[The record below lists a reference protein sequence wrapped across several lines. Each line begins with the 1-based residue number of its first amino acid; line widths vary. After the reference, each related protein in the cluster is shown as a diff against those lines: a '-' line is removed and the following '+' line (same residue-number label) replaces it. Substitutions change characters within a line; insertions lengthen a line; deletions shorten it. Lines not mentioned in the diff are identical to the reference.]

1 MRLKKK
7 VKVILVLAIILI
19 ITGLGF
25 LAYESV
31 KPKAVKTAT
40 VENEIEEYGYTLKS
54 TRNDRY
60 KKAFQ
65 ELKDILSKKDV
76 DEKAYVEQISK
87 MFIMDFYTLNDK
99 LANTDV
105 GGIDFVHTNAKTNFL
120 EKAEDTVYKYVEN
133 DIYGNRDQQ
142 LPEVT
147 EVTVEKV
154 ENIEYTIGTDF
165 TDDSAYQVEV
175 SLKYKE
181 DMDYPT
187 KATLIFVHEDNKLS
201 LVEVVG
207 ILMIFL
213 KVIMIFVKKWKC

>member
-1 MRLKKK
+1 MKLKKK
-7 VKVILVLAIILI
+7 VKVILIIAIILI
-19 ITGLGF
+19 VAGLGF
-25 LAYESV
+25 LAYESLQ
-31 KPKAVKTAT
+31 PKNVRTAT

-60 KKAFQ
+60 KEMFQ
-65 ELKDILSKKDV
+65 ELKDILSEDPV
-76 DEKAYVEQISK
+76 DEEAYLEQVSK

-99 LANTDV
+99 LASTDV

-120 EKAEDTVYKYVEN
+120 EKAEDTVYKYVES
-133 DIYGNRDQQ
+133 DIYGTRDQE

-147 EVTVEKV
+147 DVTVEKV
-154 ENIEYTIGTDF
+154 ENIEYTIGTDV
-165 TDDSAYQVEV
+165 TDDNAYQVEV

-201 LVEVVG
+201 LVEVE
-207 ILMIFL
+207 
-213 KVIMIFVKKWKC
+213 

>member
-19 ITGLGF
+19 IAGLAF
-25 LAYESV
+25 LAYESF
-31 KPKAVKTAT
+31 KPKATKTAT
-40 VENEIEEYGYTLKS
+40 VENEIKDYGYTLKS

-60 KKAFQ
+60 KKMFQ
-65 ELKDILSKKDV
+65 ELQDILSKKKV
-76 DEKAYVEQISK
+76 DEEAYVEQISK

-120 EKAEDTVYKYVEN
+120 EKSEDTVYKYVEN
-133 DIYGNRDQQ
+133 DIYGNRNQK

-147 EVTVEKV
+147 KVTIDTI

-165 TDDSAYQVEV
+165 TDDFAYQVEV
-175 SLKYKE
+175 SIEYKE

-201 LVEVVG
+201 LVEVA
-207 ILMIFL
+207 
-213 KVIMIFVKKWKC
+213 

>member
-1 MRLKKK
+1 MKLKKK
-7 VKVILVLAIILI
+7 VKVMLILAIILI
-19 ITGLGF
+19 STGLGF
-25 LAYESV
+25 IAYESI

-105 GGIDFVHTNAKTNFL
+105 GGIDFVHTDAKTNFL
-120 EKAEDTVYKYVEN
+120 EKSEDTVYKYVEN
-133 DIYGNRDQQ
+133 DIYGNRDQK

-147 EVTVEKV
+147 KVTIDTI

-165 TDDSAYQVEV
+165 TDDFAYQVEV
-175 SLKYKE
+175 SIEYKE

-201 LVEVVG
+201 LEEVA
-207 ILMIFL
+207 
-213 KVIMIFVKKWKC
+213 

>member
-19 ITGLGF
+19 IAGLAF
-25 LAYESV
+25 LAYESF
-31 KPKAVKTAT
+31 KPKATKTAT
-40 VENEIEEYGYTLKS
+40 VENEIKDYGYTLKS

-60 KKAFQ
+60 KKMFQ
-65 ELKDILSKKDV
+65 ELQDILSKKKV
-76 DEKAYVEQISK
+76 DEEAYVEQISK

-105 GGIDFVHTNAKTNFL
+105 GGIDFVHTDAKTNFL

-165 TDDSAYQVEV
+165 TDDFAYQVEV

-201 LVEVVG
+201 LVE
-207 ILMIFL
+207 ME
-213 KVIMIFVKKWKC
+213 

>member
-1 MRLKKK
+1 MKLKKK
-7 VKVILVLAIILI
+7 VKVILIIAIILI
-19 ITGLGF
+19 SAGLGF
-25 LAYESV
+25 IAYESI

-40 VENEIEEYGYTLKS
+40 VENEIKEYSYTLKS

-60 KKAFQ
+60 KEMFQ
-65 ELKDILSKKDV
+65 ELKDILEADEV
-76 DEKAYVEQISK
+76 DEKAYLEQISK

-105 GGIDFVHTNAKTNFL
+105 GGIDFIHTNAKTNFL
-120 EKAEDTVYKYVEN
+120 EKSEDTVYKYVES
-133 DIYGNRDQQ
+133 DIYGNREQQ

-147 EVTVEKV
+147 EVTVDNI

-175 SLKYKE
+175 SIKYKE

-187 KATLIFVHEDNKLS
+187 KATLTFVHEDNKLS
-201 LVEVVG
+201 LVEVE
-207 ILMIFL
+207 
-213 KVIMIFVKKWKC
+213 

>member
-7 VKVILVLAIILI
+7 VKVILIIAIILI
-19 ITGLGF
+19 STGLGF

-165 TDDSAYQVEV
+165 TDDFAYQVEV

-201 LVEVVG
+201 LVE
-207 ILMIFL
+207 ME
-213 KVIMIFVKKWKC
+213 

>member
-1 MRLKKK
+1 MKLKKK
-7 VKVILVLAIILI
+7 VKVILIIAIILI
-19 ITGLGF
+19 STGLGF

-60 KKAFQ
+60 KEAFQ

-76 DEKAYVEQISK
+76 DEEAYVEQISK

-165 TDDSAYQVEV
+165 TDDNAYQVEV

-201 LVEVVG
+201 LVE
-207 ILMIFL
+207 IA
-213 KVIMIFVKKWKC
+213 

>member
-1 MRLKKK
+1 MKLKKK
-7 VKVILVLAIILI
+7 VKVMLILAIILI
-19 ITGLGF
+19 STGLGF
-25 LAYESV
+25 IAYESI

-60 KKAFQ
+60 KEAFQ

-105 GGIDFVHTNAKTNFL
+105 GGIDFVHTDAKTNFL
-120 EKAEDTVYKYVEN
+120 EKSEDTVYKYVEN
-133 DIYGNRDQQ
+133 DIYGNRNQK

-147 EVTVEKV
+147 KVTIDTI

-165 TDDSAYQVEV
+165 TDDFAYQVEV
-175 SLKYKE
+175 SIEYKE

-201 LVEVVG
+201 LVEVA
-207 ILMIFL
+207 
-213 KVIMIFVKKWKC
+213 

>member
-1 MRLKKK
+1 MKLKKK
-7 VKVILVLAIILI
+7 VKVILVIAILLI
-19 ITGLGF
+19 VAGLGF
-25 LAYESV
+25 IAYESV
-31 KPKAVKTAT
+31 KPKAVRKAT
-40 VENEIEEYGYTLKS
+40 VENEIKEYGYTLKS

-60 KKAFQ
+60 KEMFQ
-65 ELKDILSKKDV
+65 ELQDILSKENV
-76 DEKAYVEQISK
+76 DEKAYLEQISK
-87 MFIMDFYTLNDK
+87 MFIMDFYTLDDK

-120 EKAEDTVYKYVEN
+120 EKSEDTVYKYVEN
-133 DIYGNRDQQ
+133 DIYGNREQQ

-165 TDDSAYQVEV
+165 TDDNAYQVEV

-201 LVEVVG
+201 LVE
-207 ILMIFL
+207 ME
-213 KVIMIFVKKWKC
+213 

>member
-7 VKVILVLAIILI
+7 VKVILIIAIILI
-19 ITGLGF
+19 STGLGF

-40 VENEIEEYGYTLKS
+40 VENKIEEYGYTLKS

-105 GGIDFVHTNAKTNFL
+105 GGIDFIHTDAKTNFL

-201 LVEVVG
+201 LVE
-207 ILMIFL
+207 IA
-213 KVIMIFVKKWKC
+213 

>member
-1 MRLKKK
+1 MKLKKK
-7 VKVILVLAIILI
+7 VKVMLVLSVILI
-19 ITGLGF
+19 ATGVGF
-25 LAYESV
+25 IAYESI

-40 VENEIEEYGYTLKS
+40 VENEIAEYGYTLKS

-120 EKAEDTVYKYVEN
+120 EKSEDTVYKYVEN
-133 DIYGNRDQQ
+133 DIYGNRDQK

-147 EVTVEKV
+147 EVTIDNI

-165 TDDSAYQVEV
+165 TDDFAYQVEV

-201 LVEVVG
+201 LVEVA
-207 ILMIFL
+207 
-213 KVIMIFVKKWKC
+213 

>member
-1 MRLKKK
+1 MKLKKK
-7 VKVILVLAIILI
+7 VKVILIIAIILI

-60 KKAFQ
+60 KEEFQ
-65 ELKDILSKKDV
+65 ELKDILSKKNV
-76 DEKAYVEQISK
+76 DEEAYVEQISK

-165 TDDSAYQVEV
+165 TDDNAYQVEV

-201 LVEVVG
+201 LVEVE
-207 ILMIFL
+207 
-213 KVIMIFVKKWKC
+213 

>member
-7 VKVILVLAIILI
+7 VKVILIIAIILI
-19 ITGLGF
+19 STGLGF

-60 KKAFQ
+60 KEAFQ

-105 GGIDFVHTNAKTNFL
+105 GGIDFIHTDAKTNFL

-201 LVEVVG
+201 LVE
-207 ILMIFL
+207 IA
-213 KVIMIFVKKWKC
+213 

>member
-1 MRLKKK
+1 MKLKKK
-7 VKVILVLAIILI
+7 VKVILIIAIILI
-19 ITGLGF
+19 VAGLGF
-25 LAYESV
+25 LAYESLQ
-31 KPKAVKTAT
+31 PKNVRTAT

-60 KKAFQ
+60 KEMFQ
-65 ELKDILSKKDV
+65 ELKDILSEDPV
-76 DEKAYVEQISK
+76 DEEAYLEQVSK

-120 EKAEDTVYKYVEN
+120 EKAEDTVYKYVES
-133 DIYGNRDQQ
+133 DIYGTRDQE

-147 EVTVEKV
+147 DVTVEKV

-165 TDDSAYQVEV
+165 TDDNAYQVEV

-187 KATLIFVHEDNKLS
+187 TATLTFVHEDNKLS
-201 LVEVVG
+201 LVEVE
-207 ILMIFL
+207 
-213 KVIMIFVKKWKC
+213 

>member
-1 MRLKKK
+1 MKLKKK
-7 VKVILVLAIILI
+7 VKVILIIAIILI
-19 ITGLGF
+19 VAGLGF
-25 LAYESV
+25 LAYESLQQKNV
-31 KPKAVKTAT
+31 RTAT

-60 KKAFQ
+60 KEMFQ
-65 ELKDILSKKDV
+65 ELKDILSEDPV
-76 DEKAYVEQISK
+76 DEEAYLEQVSK

-120 EKAEDTVYKYVEN
+120 EKAEDTVYKYVES
-133 DIYGNRDQQ
+133 DIYGTRDQE

-147 EVTVEKV
+147 DVTVEKV
-154 ENIEYTIGTDF
+154 ENIEYTIGTDV
-165 TDDSAYQVEV
+165 TDDNAYQVEV

-187 KATLIFVHEDNKLS
+187 TATLTFVHEDNKLS
-201 LVEVVG
+201 LVEVE
-207 ILMIFL
+207 
-213 KVIMIFVKKWKC
+213 

>member
-7 VKVILVLAIILI
+7 VKVILIIAIILI
-19 ITGLGF
+19 STGLGF

-60 KKAFQ
+60 KEAFQ
-65 ELKDILSKKDV
+65 ELKDILSKKDI
-76 DEKAYVEQISK
+76 DEEAYVEQISK

-147 EVTVEKV
+147 EVTVENV

-201 LVEVVG
+201 LVE
-207 ILMIFL
+207 ME
-213 KVIMIFVKKWKC
+213 

>member
-1 MRLKKK
+1 MKLKKK
-7 VKVILVLAIILI
+7 VKVILIIAIILI
-19 ITGLGF
+19 VAGLGF
-25 LAYESV
+25 LAYESLQ
-31 KPKAVKTAT
+31 PKNVRTAT

-60 KKAFQ
+60 KEMFQ
-65 ELKDILSKKDV
+65 ELKDILSEDPV
-76 DEKAYVEQISK
+76 DEEAYLEQVSK

-120 EKAEDTVYKYVEN
+120 EKAEDTVYKYVES
-133 DIYGNRDQQ
+133 DIYGTRDQE

-147 EVTVEKV
+147 DVTVEKV
-154 ENIEYTIGTDF
+154 ENIEYTIGTDV
-165 TDDSAYQVEV
+165 TDDNAYQVEV
-175 SLKYKE
+175 FLKYKE

-201 LVEVVG
+201 LVEVE
-207 ILMIFL
+207 
-213 KVIMIFVKKWKC
+213 

>member
-1 MRLKKK
+1 MKLKKK
-7 VKVILVLAIILI
+7 VKVILIIAIILI
-19 ITGLGF
+19 VAGLGF
-25 LAYESV
+25 IAYESI

-40 VENEIEEYGYTLKS
+40 VENEIKEYSYTLKS

-60 KKAFQ
+60 KEMFQ
-65 ELKDILSKKDV
+65 ELKDILEADEV
-76 DEKAYVEQISK
+76 DEKAYLEQISK

-120 EKAEDTVYKYVEN
+120 EKSEDTVYKYVES
-133 DIYGNRDQQ
+133 DIYGNREQQ

-147 EVTVEKV
+147 EVTVDNI

-175 SLKYKE
+175 SIKYKE

-187 KATLIFVHEDNKLS
+187 KATLTFVHEDNKLS
-201 LVEVVG
+201 LVEVE
-207 ILMIFL
+207 
-213 KVIMIFVKKWKC
+213 

>member
-1 MRLKKK
+1 MKLKKK
-7 VKVILVLAIILI
+7 VKVILIIAIILI
-19 ITGLGF
+19 VTGLGF

-60 KKAFQ
+60 KEAFQ
-65 ELKDILSKKDV
+65 ELKDILSKKEV
-76 DEKAYVEQISK
+76 DEEAYVEQISK

-105 GGIDFVHTNAKTNFL
+105 GGIDFVHTDAKTNFL

-165 TDDSAYQVEV
+165 TDDNAYQVEV

-201 LVEVVG
+201 LVE
-207 ILMIFL
+207 ME
-213 KVIMIFVKKWKC
+213 